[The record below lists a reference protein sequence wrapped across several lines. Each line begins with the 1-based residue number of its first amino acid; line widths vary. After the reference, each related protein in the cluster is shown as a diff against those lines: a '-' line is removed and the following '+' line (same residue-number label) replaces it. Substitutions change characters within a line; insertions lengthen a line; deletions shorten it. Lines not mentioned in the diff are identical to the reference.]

1 MPKQDSSDSFPT
13 QTDSVRSRNL
23 ELQVQNRVTSE
34 LEKIRDTE
42 AQRLAAM
49 TESLTP
55 SSAEEPSEPS
65 LTEKIADAVTPS
77 ALQSKNPNRSHDSVS
92 KEVAELKA
100 KLERRKKLDAKDPS
114 IEKAKEGLVQC
125 LRLNDRRPLDC
136 WSEVEAFK
144 AEVAKLELKFVD
156 RALR

>member
-1 MPKQDSSDSFPT
+1 
-13 QTDSVRSRNL
+13 
-23 ELQVQNRVTSE
+23 
-34 LEKIRDTE
+34 
-42 AQRLAAM
+42 M

-77 ALQSKNPNRSHDSVS
+77 ALQSKTPNRSHDSVS